1 MSTSRHAKESK
12 LGRPGD
18 ARSAYRARIY
28 RGLID
33 VCRQLELSQAAA
45 GPRRACRE
53 VQARLRGLAREEN
66 RTAKIGS

>member
-1 MSTSRHAKESK
+1 MSTSRLAKESR

-28 RGLID
+28 RGLVD
-33 VCRQLELSQAAA
+33 VCRQLELSQSAA

-53 VQARLRGLAREEN
+53 VQARLRGLGREE
-66 RTAKIGS
+66 AKGSKTSE